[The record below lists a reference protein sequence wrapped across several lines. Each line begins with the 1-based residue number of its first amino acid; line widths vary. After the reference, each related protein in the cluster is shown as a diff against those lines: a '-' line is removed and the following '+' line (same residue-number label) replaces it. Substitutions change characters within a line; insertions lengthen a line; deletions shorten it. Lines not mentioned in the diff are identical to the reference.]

1 MGPLLGACVVHLAGS
16 HDGLVLVKV
25 SSFEDGPQ
33 VFAVCLKG
41 TFRVTIAGEGLDGGD
56 AAARRGDE
64 AGAVGCAGGSSLLG
78 SGAFVCGGAGGLLRF
93 DLYRRLPNLLLGR
106 LGVSGDVVSGLS
118 YGCGLNDEVPF
129 WRIHASVCDPRLDR

>member
-1 MGPLLGACVVHLAGS
+1 VHLAGS

-41 TFRVTIAGEGLDGGD
+41 TFRVAIAGEGLDGGD
-56 AAARRGDE
+56 ATARRGDE
-64 AGAVGCAGGSSLLG
+64 GGAVGCAGGNGLLG
-78 SGAFVCGGAGGLLRF
+78 SGAFLGGGAGGLLQSC
-93 DLYRRLPNLLLGR
+93 LLSHRLPNLLLGR
-106 LGVSGDVVSGLS
+106 LGVSGDVVSGLP
-118 YGCGLNDEVPF
+118 YGCRLNDEVPF